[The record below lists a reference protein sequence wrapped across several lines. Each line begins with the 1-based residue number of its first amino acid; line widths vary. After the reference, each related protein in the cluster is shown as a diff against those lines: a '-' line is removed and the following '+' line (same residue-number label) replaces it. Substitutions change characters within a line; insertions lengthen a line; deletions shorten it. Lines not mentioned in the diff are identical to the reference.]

1 MFWRRISWSSWKR
14 SSNFSWSRVFW
25 NLERKDFFC
34 FGTSTGVSSFI
45 SGSSFLSSF
54 LNFEKNDFFSFG
66 SSGSL
71 VISFIFFD
79 FFFDSFLAGFFVFF
93 FVGFFMGFSM
103 TSSGSSFFVTHFLS
117 FSFSEPNMEGRGCGV
132 LNLFGK
138 VGYNNCFKEERGF
151 CFMLTFSDIYEA
163 MRKEKY
169 SENLQILLR
178 NFLVEVSG
186 YFAEKKEFLNRE
198 DDLFSDVAI
207 KGKKKLDNAVSSFRD
222 LLRIRKKKILN
233 LAFVASQVGISKK
246 DFENLL
252 GFEKDLFEELVRALE
267 RAEKNQVGEM
277 NGGGKEKE
285 CRHRLVRFLDD
296 LPEFLNAE
304 GNPIG
309 PFAKGEVANLECEI
323 VPVLEGDKKIEIID
337 Y

>member
-1 MFWRRISWSSWKR
+1 M
-14 SSNFSWSRVFW
+14 
-25 NLERKDFFC
+25 ERKDFFS
-34 FGTSTGVSSFI
+34 FGVSSSVSDF
-45 SGSSFLSSF
+45 SSTFSF

-66 SSGSL
+66 FSPGSSL
-71 VISFIFFD
+71 VSLGL
-79 FFFDSFLAGFFVFF
+79 SVFF
-93 FVGFFMGFSM
+93 FVVFLVDFFLVFFFL
-103 TSSGSSFFVTHFLS
+103 TSFFGISSTISSSSSFFVTHFLS

-138 VGYNNCFKEERGF
+138 VGYNNCFKVRRGF
-151 CFMLTFSDIYEA
+151 CFMLSFSDIYEA

-169 SENLQILLR
+169 SENLQILSR
-178 NFLVEVSG
+178 NFLAEVSG

-267 RAEKNQVGEM
+267 RAEKNQVADM

-304 GNPIG
+304 GNPVG

-323 VPVLEGDKKIEIID
+323 VSVLAPDKKIEIID